1 MKVNIAMVCAP
12 EEARTLLD
20 LPDVS
25 PLQDEMINKMRE
37 QMESAAMNPE
47 EKMKT
52 MFPAGTEGLAEMQ
65 TMFWSA
71 LSGGQSAGRLLRNRK
86 HLASPHVL

>member
-1 MKVNIAMVCAP
+1 MKVNITVDSTL
-12 EEARTLLD
+12 EEARTLLG

-25 PLQDEMINKMRE
+25 PLPDEMMNKMRE

-47 EKMKT
+47 ETMKT

-71 LSGGQSAGRLLRNRK
+71 LSGGAVSGPPAK
-86 HLASPHVL
+86 K